1 MANAKE
7 SAVNKETEGDMILHD
22 PSHHTPQPDMRARVI
37 SAATKLFLKKG
48 FYESSVR
55 EIATAAGVNVS
66 TMLYEFGSKE
76 EILCCIVRYVIDGQF
91 GAIHKLLEDK
101 TDDKILL
108 YAAETT
114 LQLYIAESS
123 DSLRSMYAAAYSL
136 PKSTELIYHTIT
148 GKLEEIFKEHLPG
161 LETKDFYELE
171 IASAGVMRGFM
182 IAPCHM
188 YFTMDR
194 KVSRFIETTF
204 LIYRVSQE
212 KIDEAVAFVS
222 QFDWQSIAANLIE
235 QFIKHLTVE

>member
-1 MANAKE
+1 
-7 SAVNKETEGDMILHD
+7 MILHE
-22 PSHHTPQPDMRARVI
+22 PSQRTPQPQLRAKVI
-37 SAATKLFLKKG
+37 SSATKLFLEKG

-55 EIATAAGVNVS
+55 EIAAAAGVNAS

-76 EILCCIVRYVIDGQF
+76 EILCSIVRHVIDGQF
-91 GAIHKLLEDK
+91 GATNKLIEGK
-101 TDDKILL
+101 TEDKILM

-114 LQLYIAESS
+114 LQLYMAEYS

-148 GKLEEIFKEHLPG
+148 GKLEEIFNEHLPH

-188 YFTMDR
+188 YFTMER
-194 KVSRFIETTF
+194 KVKRFIEATF
-204 LIYRVSQE
+204 LIYRVPQE
-212 KIDEAVAFVS
+212 KIDEAIAFVS
-222 QFDWQSIAANLIE
+222 QFDWQKIASNLIE
-235 QFIKHLTVE
+235 QFIKQLTVEQ